1 MASALILAEDR
12 GRKDG
17 RWVGRDAISTGG
29 NSSRGW
35 LQRLSECGAVL
46 DYAPELADQVVRGSL
61 PLKTAYGE
69 AEARKRSAEA
79 EKYAER
85 ARAVT

>member
-1 MASALILAEDR
+1 M
-12 GRKDG
+12 
-17 RWVGRDAISTGG
+17 
-29 NSSRGW
+29 
-35 LQRLSECGAVL
+35 L